1 MDPPTT
7 FVHDFCL
14 TSYRPLHGTETRAP
28 WPLWSF
34 GVQTWNCQHARAKIA
49 MGAHVQA
56 VALGGS
62 HRRLS
67 SNASFVIDHGRCV
80 CLRITRKIEAA
91 PERLLAVGMLL
102 FIVSGIAD
110 PVTILSRQRT
120 PGCISYTILGVGER
134 QAVSQTEW
142 PRSLSAT

>member
-1 MDPPTT
+1 
-7 FVHDFCL
+7 
-14 TSYRPLHGTETRAP
+14 
-28 WPLWSF
+28 
-34 GVQTWNCQHARAKIA
+34 

-80 CLRITRKIEAA
+80 CLRITRKIEAV

-134 QAVSQTEW
+134 QAVS
-142 PRSLSAT
+142 